1 MSLFSI
7 LQSNTSFSSS
17 SSCESHKKDVDP
29 SIQYFLTSLLASS
42 SCLTTQFMIPPFMTK
57 NQFSPSFTFDSLCQ
71 PFNHDILKRTV
82 LEMIQNMNTSQLDPQ
97 TGEQQD
103 SEHLSMQSSMISRLL
118 RVLSTVSSSHTS
130 QEEEKPSHSKSP
142 IGYTI
147 STPYAYSWPF

>member
-17 SSCESHKKDVDP
+17 SSCESHKKEVDP

-71 PFNHDILKRTV
+71 SFNHDILKRTV

-103 SEHLSMQSSMISRLL
+103 SEQLSMQSSMMSRFL
-118 RVLSTVSSSHTS
+118 RVLSTVSST
-130 QEEEKPSHSKSP
+130 QEEEKPFHSKSP

-147 STPYAYSWPF
+147 STPYAYSWPS